1 MAVHYYTE
9 DCALKFSDR
18 RKVSRWI
25 GDTIAEEGKKR
36 GEISIIFCSDA
47 YLLAINKKHLNH
59 DYFTDIITFDYD
71 EGDVVSGDLF
81 ISVNTVRVNASE
93 FNVTFEQELH
103 RVIIHGVLHLCG
115 YKDKTDPEAK
125 LMRAKENHYLGKR
138 EK

>member
-9 DCALKFSDR
+9 DCALKFGDR

-81 ISVNTVRVNASE
+81 ISVDTVRVNASE
-93 FNVTFEQELH
+93 FNVTFEHELH

-125 LMRAKENHYLGKR
+125 LMRVKENHYLGKR